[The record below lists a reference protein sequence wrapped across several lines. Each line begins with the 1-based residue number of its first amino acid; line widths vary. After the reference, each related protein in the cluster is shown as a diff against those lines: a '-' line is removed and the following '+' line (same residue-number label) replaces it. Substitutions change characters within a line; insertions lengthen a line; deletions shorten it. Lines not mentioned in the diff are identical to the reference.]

1 MSDNRNFLNLPNNEI
16 EKYIKIYK
24 KTIRTHNKNNKIKQL
39 QYNIQS
45 SNKQTN
51 IPNPKTTQYLITYCI
66 ENEQYDNALIFCEL
80 WCDYFPNSIEA
91 KNTLCTIL
99 NILYRFNE
107 VLNITSKILKTHP
120 DNIETILN
128 RAIATEQI
136 GEPLKAVELLQYALE
151 IDNTNI
157 RIIYMLATL
166 YKYMNNFNE
175 AIKYYNIY
183 LEIIKKRKD
192 IELITIETIYHEI
205 ANCYIHLTKYDKAI
219 DIYNKLLEETP
230 YNKELWYFLA
240 NLYILKGQ
248 IYKAKEYLE
257 FVLSIDNNSETAIT
271 ILAEIYS
278 KLHDYGNSLYYYN
291 KLLDINPDN
300 INASIC
306 IATIFIQKKQ
316 YKLAKKTFI
325 SIIPKLNKKNNLN
338 YSFFTFYGLGLCN
351 YLLNNNITALKYYL
365 KTLQIYPY
373 ETKIINKI
381 QKIYLSN
388 LKKFSNQATNIL
400 TNNKTINQK
409 INLITKYIN
418 NKDYESALELIISIL
433 QKHPFIPD
441 LLYLTA
447 KIYAIKKKN
456 KIASYFFSICFNID
470 NSFVI
475 KYNNEISTILN
486 NKNIEKLNKLLFFNK

>member
-291 KLLDINPDN
+291 KLLD
-300 INASIC
+300 
-306 IATIFIQKKQ
+306 
-316 YKLAKKTFI
+316 
-325 SIIPKLNKKNNLN
+325 
-338 YSFFTFYGLGLCN
+338 
-351 YLLNNNITALKYYL
+351 
-365 KTLQIYPY
+365 
-373 ETKIINKI
+373 
-381 QKIYLSN
+381 
-388 LKKFSNQATNIL
+388 
-400 TNNKTINQK
+400 
-409 INLITKYIN
+409 
-418 NKDYESALELIISIL
+418 
-433 QKHPFIPD
+433 
-441 LLYLTA
+441 
-447 KIYAIKKKN
+447 
-456 KIASYFFSICFNID
+456 
-470 NSFVI
+470 
-475 KYNNEISTILN
+475 
-486 NKNIEKLNKLLFFNK
+486 